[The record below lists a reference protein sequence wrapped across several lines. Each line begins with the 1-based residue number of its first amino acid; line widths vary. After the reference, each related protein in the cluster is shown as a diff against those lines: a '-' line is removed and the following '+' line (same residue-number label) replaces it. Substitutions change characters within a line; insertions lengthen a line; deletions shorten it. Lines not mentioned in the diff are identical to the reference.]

1 MLKMSSVRA
10 IALGCAVSIVS
21 LSASAQDS
29 AQVAEIKKI
38 AGEMKPFSLR
48 VLGMPTG
55 TSEWGFLDK
64 PFWNETIKELSGGK
78 VTAQLSSMSELN
90 LQGGDVFKTV
100 AQGMFDV
107 ADTVANYGAGEVMQL
122 DAPDLAGVAGTFE
135 EQRKMLDAYR
145 PVLADAVKE
154 RFGLELLG
162 ITPSTAQTFFCKPEV
177 RKLSDLQG
185 KKVRTSSA
193 SVADLLT
200 GLGAVP
206 VTMAFAEAIPAMQ
219 RGVVDCIVTGTM
231 SANTAKVPEVA
242 DYIYPLTV
250 GWAPRVRVASRQ
262 LWAKLDEKQRNW
274 LQKVTDYYI
283 REISDV
289 TEARNTEQGI
299 LCSTGDEGC
308 KFDGQYGVKKAKM
321 TITKVSDEDKKALR
335 EVVEAK
341 VLPAFAKACGDKCA
355 ARWQETVGAA
365 MNLKMTK

>member
-1 MLKMSSVRA
+1 MLKISSVCA
-10 IALGCAVSIVS
+10 IALSCALSIAFVP
-21 LSASAQDS
+21 ANAQES
-29 AQVAEIKKI
+29 SRATEIKKI
-38 AGEMKPFSLR
+38 ASEMKPFSLR

-64 PFWNETIKELSGGK
+64 PFWNEMIKELSGGK

-90 LQGGDVFKTV
+90 LQGGDAFKTI

-107 ADTVANYGAGEVMQL
+107 ADIVANYGAGDVMQL
-122 DAPDLAGVAGTFE
+122 DALDLAGVAGNFE
-135 EQRKMLDAYR
+135 EQRKMLDAYM

-154 RFGLELLG
+154 RFGMVLLG
-162 ITPSTAQTFFCKPEV
+162 LTPSTAQTFFCKPEV
-177 RKLSDLQG
+177 RKLADLQG

-250 GWAPRVRVASRQ
+250 GWAPRVRIVSRQ
-262 LWAKLDEKQRNW
+262 VWAKLDETQRNW
-274 LQKVTDYYI
+274 LQKVTDYYVH
-283 REISDV
+283 EVSDV
-289 TEARNTEQGI
+289 VEARNTEQGI
-299 LCSTGDEGC
+299 LCSTGDASC
-308 KFDGQYGVKKAKM
+308 QFDGQFGVKKAKM
-321 TITKVSDEDKKALR
+321 NLATVSDDDRKALR
-335 EVVEAK
+335 GVVEGK

-355 ARWQETVGAA
+355 ARWQETVGKT
-365 MNLKMTK
+365 MGLRMTN